1 MTKKVPKKEKHW
13 SHYLKLDE
21 PWYMKDMVYREH
33 PVMVKLKKA
42 RRSKMTKKR
51 YTLNKCVQ
59 CEKRRKN
66 LYSTYIGIWKT
77 CRECIN
83 KEDWNNLL
91 PEKVIP
97 FLARLPKVK
106 K

>member
-42 RRSKMTKKR
+42 R
-51 YTLNKCVQ
+51 
-59 CEKRRKN
+59 
-66 LYSTYIGIWKT
+66 
-77 CRECIN
+77 
-83 KEDWNNLL
+83 
-91 PEKVIP
+91 
-97 FLARLPKVK
+97 LPKVK